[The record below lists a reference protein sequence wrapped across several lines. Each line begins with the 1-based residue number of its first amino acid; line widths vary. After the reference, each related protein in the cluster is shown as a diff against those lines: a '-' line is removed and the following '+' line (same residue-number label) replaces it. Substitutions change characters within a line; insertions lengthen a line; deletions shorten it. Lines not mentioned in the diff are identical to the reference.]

1 LQHAAPIHDL
11 PACSTC
17 HLPATREAS
26 LLRENRATLGTIYS
40 SLSVE
45 THPAPLS
52 FEENCRMQTRLPPKP
67 DFEAI
72 EAAAIDSAD
81 RRTMILALIGN
92 LVFSWSNNESMFIYV
107 LMVLLETDEVSAA
120 IVFATLNTTRARLDL
135 VQRLATAKINDR
147 EAAKALEKIIAR
159 FNESTRIRN
168 EFNHC
173 MYTVNERG
181 EITHTHA
188 MKIKESRGRLT
199 LGDLRPMDDA
209 RIAELIKSVA
219 DLKTLN
225 RDLWEFLPRLQK
237 AVVPLVGASEAVE
250 ALG

>member
-1 LQHAAPIHDL
+1 MA
-11 PACSTC
+11 
-17 HLPATREAS
+17 
-26 LLRENRATLGTIYS
+26 
-40 SLSVE
+40 
-45 THPAPLS
+45 
-52 FEENCRMQTRLPPKP
+52 TRLPPKP
-67 DFEAI
+67 DFQAI
-72 EAAAIDSAD
+72 EAAATESAD

-135 VQRLATAKINDR
+135 VQRLATAKIKDR
-147 EAAKALEKIIAR
+147 TTARTLEKIITR

-188 MKIKESRGRLT
+188 MKIKESRGQLT
-199 LGDLRPMDDA
+199 LGELRPMDDA
-209 RIAELIKSVA
+209 RIAELVKAIS
-219 DLKTLN
+219 DLKKLN
-225 RDLWEFLPRLQK
+225 RNLWDVLPLLQK
-237 AVVPLVGASEAVE
+237 AVVSLAPSPEASEGAG
-250 ALG
+250 LT